1 MKSTFYETVL
11 GIVKS
16 TPNNMSLGDSIRSL
30 VNRIESVVQDVVDQ
44 PKNHVTNQ
52 RTIFDEI
59 KERQDEH
66 RP

>member
-1 MKSTFYETVL
+1 MKPTFYDTVL
-11 GIVKS
+11 SIVKS

-30 VNRIESVVQDVVDQ
+30 VNKIESVVEQ
-44 PKNHVTNQ
+44 PKNPVVNQ

>member
-1 MKSTFYETVL
+1 MKPTFYETVV

-30 VNRIESVVQDVVDQ
+30 GNRIESVVEQ
-44 PKNHVTNQ
+44 PKEAVTNQ

-66 RP
+66 RS

>member
-1 MKSTFYETVL
+1 MKPTFYETVL

-30 VNRIESVVQDVVDQ
+30 VNKIESVVEQ
-44 PKNHVTNQ
+44 PNKAVTNQ

-66 RP
+66 RS

>member
-1 MKSTFYETVL
+1 MKPTFYETVVS
-11 GIVKS
+11 IVKS

-30 VNRIESVVQDVVDQ
+30 VNRIESVVEQ
-44 PKNHVTNQ
+44 PNKAVTNQ

-66 RP
+66 RS

>member
-1 MKSTFYETVL
+1 MKPTFYETVV

-30 VNRIESVVQDVVDQ
+30 VNRIESVVEQ
-44 PKNHVTNQ
+44 PNKAVTNQ

-66 RP
+66 RS

>member
-1 MKSTFYETVL
+1 MKPTFYETVV

-30 VNRIESVVQDVVDQ
+30 VNKIESVVEQ
-44 PKNHVTNQ
+44 PNKAVTNQ

-66 RP
+66 RS